1 MVEGAVAPGQ
11 GARGAADK
19 GRRFMSSDDGRPDD
33 PDVQEFM
40 DEIEQHGRAI
50 YELVSDYMDDLEV
63 PEAIISHVLLSMAV
77 NMRMVAYVIDTEKPS
92 AGGLRLDLD
101 RMRSEIEQLLRESK
115 KGAEGFIVSA
125 KTAIEE
131 AEKEADED

>member
-1 MVEGAVAPGQ
+1 MVEGIVAWRAAPQ
-11 GARGAADK
+11 GEWSMA
-19 GRRFMSSDDGRPDD
+19 SDDGRSDNGRSDD

-40 DEIEQHGRAI
+40 DEVEQHGRAI

-63 PEAIISHVLLSMAV
+63 PESIISHVLLNLAF

-92 AGGLRLDLD
+92 AGGLKLDLD
-101 RMRSEIEQLLRESK
+101 RMRNEIEQLVRESK

-125 KTAIEE
+125 KAAIAE
-131 AEKEADED
+131 AEKEPEED

>member
-1 MVEGAVAPGQ
+1 MVEGAVAPRL
-11 GARGAADK
+11 GARETVHK
-19 GRRFMSSDDGRPDD
+19 GRRFMGSDDGRPDD

-50 YELVSDYMDDLEV
+50 YEMVSDYMDDLEV
-63 PEAIISHVLLSMAV
+63 PEAIISHVLLNMAV
-77 NMRMVAYVIDTEKPS
+77 NMRMVAYVIDTERPS
-92 AGGLRLDLD
+92 AGGLRLDID
-101 RMRSEIEQLLRESK
+101 RMRNEIEQLLRDSK
-115 KGAEGFIVSA
+115 KGAESFVASA